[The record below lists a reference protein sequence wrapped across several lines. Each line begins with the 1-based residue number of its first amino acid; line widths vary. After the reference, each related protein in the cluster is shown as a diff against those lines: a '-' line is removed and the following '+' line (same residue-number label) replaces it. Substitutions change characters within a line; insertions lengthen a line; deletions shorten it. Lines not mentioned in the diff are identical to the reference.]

1 MRQQVTFWNIS
12 PGNYHQ
18 GTFTGA
24 GKMGKELVL
33 SIIVSVVLGIAIL
46 STVYALVWITKE
58 DSVGK
63 SK

>member
-1 MRQQVTFWNIS
+1 
-12 PGNYHQ
+12 
-18 GTFTGA
+18 
-24 GKMGKELVL
+24 MGKELIF

-58 DSVGK
+58 DSVDR